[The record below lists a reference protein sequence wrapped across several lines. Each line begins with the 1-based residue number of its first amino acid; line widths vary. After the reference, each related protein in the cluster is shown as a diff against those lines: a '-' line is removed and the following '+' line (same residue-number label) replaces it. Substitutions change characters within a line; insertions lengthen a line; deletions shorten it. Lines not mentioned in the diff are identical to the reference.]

1 MSMGY
6 TQRIQRLSQ
15 MPLLFQKL
23 PLKTSIWYWTRH
35 EALPVT
41 RLAVWERRL
50 DRLCGLPRMDASVTF
65 STYEKRMHLQGC
77 SNETGSP
84 GPGSSPGRTLES
96 PRDDRVGKRSQPV
109 SVVRFS

>member
-1 MSMGY
+1 MSMEY

-15 MPLLFQKL
+15 MPPLSQRLLPKI
-23 PLKTSIWYWTRH
+23 SVWYWTRH

-50 DRLCGLPRMDASVTF
+50 DRLCGLPRIDSSVTF
-65 STYEKRMHLQGC
+65 STYEKRMHLQSC

-84 GPGSSPGRTLES
+84 GTGSSPGRTLEN
-96 PRDDRVGKRSQPV
+96 PRGDRFCKRSQPV
-109 SVVRFS
+109 SLVRIF